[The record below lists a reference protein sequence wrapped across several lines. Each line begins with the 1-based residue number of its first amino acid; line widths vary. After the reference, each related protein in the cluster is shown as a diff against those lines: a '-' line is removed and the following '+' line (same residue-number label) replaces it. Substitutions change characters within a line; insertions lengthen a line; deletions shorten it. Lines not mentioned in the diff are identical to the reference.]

1 MMIVCFLKRVLN
13 RIRKL
18 NKTAGKCSLFK
29 GTLEYSVLF
38 LIVIRKKSCQNQ
50 NAGKS
55 NIIFATS
62 MVKEP
67 HRKMPIQTNL
77 QMFAGEGEKTEKA
90 TPKRRKDAREKGQ
103 VLQSREIS
111 SSLILLIV
119 FLSIKLLGSYM
130 YREIESFYRL
140 CVNDLTLTFDV
151 LSVNEIMHLVSL
163 VMVQLLK
170 IIGPV
175 FGIAFV
181 TGVTASYIQV
191 GSLFTT
197 ETLKPK
203 FSKLN
208 PVNGIKRIFSLRG
221 LTELIKS
228 LLKIT
233 VISIVAWQS
242 IKGEITNIAKLM
254 DQELKSAALYIFST
268 GIDIAIKICVMMFI
282 IAMLD
287 YAYQWWQYEK
297 DLRMTKQEIID
308 YKGQARFLRAYLYWM
323 LLRKYGPI
331 PIIQTDDGMIDYT
344 LSYDDIAL
352 PRNSYDECVEYI
364 TSELVQAA
372 KELNYVSSLKN
383 TNFFL

>member
-1 MMIVCFLKRVLN
+1 
-13 RIRKL
+13 
-18 NKTAGKCSLFK
+18 
-29 GTLEYSVLF
+29 
-38 LIVIRKKSCQNQ
+38 
-50 NAGKS
+50 
-55 NIIFATS
+55 

-297 DLRMTKQEIID
+297 DLRMTKQEIKEEYKEIEGNPETRQRIRQKQREISMRRMLSEVPKAD
-308 YKGQARFLRAYLYWM
+308 VVITNPTHYAVAIKYDADEAPAPIVVAKGQ
-323 LLRKYGPI
+323 
-331 PIIQTDDGMIDYT
+331 DYMAKRIK
-344 LSYDDIAL
+344 DIA
-352 PRNSYDECVEYI
+352 RENGVETVENKPLAQALYKAVDI
-364 TSELVQAA
+364 GQQIPPELYQAVA
-372 KELNYVSSLKN
+372 EILAFVYQLKGKIPARA
-383 TNFFL
+383 